1 MIMPTVQTAM
11 KTASSL
17 GFTAFRSMI
26 IDGSDRVVTPHHKGQ
41 HNAQQRSLCKQR
53 FGYRYRA
60 ENIRVHWDPCSDREQ
75 HAKRIAAA
83 KRTDDQ

>member
-26 IDGSDRVVTPHHKGQ
+26 IDGSDRVVT
-41 HNAQQRSLCKQR
+41 
-53 FGYRYRA
+53 RA